1 MGDIA
6 APMRTILA
14 TPECTRLNQ
23 PQEMMM
29 TRHSSVSL
37 VAMLSAFLI
46 LLMSAASVSAQT
58 TLSTSLSGDEEF
70 PGPGD
75 KNGKGFVTLVIEPDG
90 TICYE
95 GKVQAIGREITG
107 AHIHVGAIGVAGDVV
122 VDLDPF
128 NADITGN
135 KASHCVTTTPEIAAA
150 IVANPSSYYVNVHT
164 TDFPGGAIRG
174 QLGD

>member
-1 MGDIA
+1 
-6 APMRTILA
+6 MRRQTG
-14 TPECTRLNQ
+14 
-23 PQEMMM
+23 
-29 TRHSSVSL
+29 
-37 VAMLSAFLI
+37 VAMLLACLT
-46 LLMSAASVSAQT
+46 LVLGVATVSAQT

-75 KNGKGFVTLVIEPDG
+75 KNGTGWVTLAIEPDG

-107 AHIHVGAIGVAGDVV
+107 AHIHVGAAGTAGGVV

-128 NADITGN
+128 GADITGN
-135 KASHCVTTTPEIAAA
+135 KATHCVTTTPELAAA
-150 IVANPSSYYVNVHT
+150 IIANPSGYYVNVHT
-164 TDFPGGAIRG
+164 TDYPGGAIRG